1 MTGGERR
8 PAADSALKL
17 VKETLAGWEL
27 ELGEGEWALL
37 DRYIDDLLEHNAKV
51 NLTAARERQ
60 MGRQGKTNAEMGLA
74 EIKQYCRPEEAG
86 IAILRSAVSSQRLS
100 ARGYHRVLKLARS
113 IADLAGAEAISRDNI
128 AEALMFRPKMEL

>member
-17 VKETLAGWEL
+17 MEDALAGWGL

-51 NLTAARERQ
+51 NLTAAR
-60 MGRQGKTNAEMGLA
+60 
-74 EIKQYCRPEEAG
+74 
-86 IAILRSAVSSQRLS
+86 
-100 ARGYHRVLKLARS
+100 
-113 IADLAGAEAISRDNI
+113 
-128 AEALMFRPKMEL
+128 